1 MASHYDVVVL
11 GAGPGGYVAAIRAA
25 QLGLSVAVVEEKYW
39 GGVCLNV
46 GCIPSKALLRNAELA
61 HIFQHDAKTFGI
73 SGEVSFD
80 FGAAFDRS
88 RTVAEGRVKGVH
100 FLMKKNKITEYD
112 GRGTFRDAHTLDV
125 KLADGS
131 TDQVTF
137 DNVII
142 ATGSKVRLLP
152 GVELSENVVTYEK
165 QILTR
170 DLPRS
175 IAIVG
180 AGAIGMEFAYVLKN
194 YGVDVTIIEFL
205 DRALPNEDADV
216 SKEIA
221 KQYKKLGVN
230 LLTSTAVQTVKD
242 NGANGV
248 TVSYKGVKDDKPG
261 ELVVDKVLMAVGFA
275 PNVEGFGLENTG
287 VQLTERGAIA
297 IDDVMRTNVEHIYAI
312 GDVTA
317 KLMLAHVAEAQGVV
331 AAETIGGAETLT
343 LGDYRMMPRAT
354 FCQPQVASF
363 GLTEQQA
370 RDEGY
375 QVKVATFPFMANGKA
390 HGLGDPV
397 GFVKLISDETYG
409 ELLGGHLI
417 GPDVSEMLPELHA
430 RAEVGPHGQRGRA
443 QRPHPPDAVRG
454 RPGVDPRPRGAH
466 DQLLAIGTNRSPIDR
481 LVRGPDLRVSA
492 GPGLFSVVVRPG
504 HLETEGPPPCHE
516 MWPGGGTN
524 QEDRDGHD
532 GCGATAS
539 RGVGHAPSA
548 AVEAVAGAVQGP
560 RRERVLGTH

>member
-1 MASHYDVVVL
+1 MANHYDVVVL

-25 QLGLSVAVVEEKYW
+25 QLGQSVAIIEEKYW

-61 HIFQHDAKTFGI
+61 HLFTHQADFFGMT
-73 SGEVSFD
+73 GDVSFD
-80 FGAAFDRS
+80 FGKAFDRS
-88 RTVAEGRVKGVH
+88 RDVADGRVKGVH

-112 GRGTFRDAHTLDV
+112 GRGTFRDANTIDV
-125 KLADGS
+125 ALSSGQ
-131 TDQVTF
+131 TETVTF
-137 DNVII
+137 ANVII

-170 DLPRS
+170 ELPRS

-205 DRALPNEDADV
+205 DRALPNEDIEV

-221 KQYKKLGVN
+221 KRYKKLGVN
-230 LLTSTAVQTVKD
+230 ILTSTAVQTVVD
-242 NGANGV
+242 GGSSV

-261 ELVVDKVLMAVGFA
+261 SIEVDKVLMAVGFA

-287 VQLTERGAIA
+287 VALTDRGAIA
-297 IDDVMRTNVEHIYAI
+297 IDDVMRTNVPHIYAI

-331 AAETIGGAETLT
+331 ASETIGGAETMT

-354 FCQPQVASF
+354 FCQPQIASF

-370 RDEGY
+370 RDEGFD
-375 QVKVATFPFMANGKA
+375 VKVSKFPFTANGKA
-390 HGLGDPV
+390 HGLGEPT
-397 GFVKLISDETYG
+397 GFVKLVADARYG

-417 GPDVSEMLPELHA
+417 GPDASELLPELTL
-430 RAEVGPHGQRGRA
+430 A
-443 QRPHPPDAVRG
+443 QKW
-454 RPGVDPRPRGAH
+454 
-466 DQLLAIGTNRSPIDR
+466 
-481 LVRGPDLRVSA
+481 DL
-492 GPGLFSVVVRPG
+492 
-504 HLETEGPPPCHE
+504 
-516 MWPGGGTN
+516 
-524 QEDRDGHD
+524 
-532 GCGATAS
+532 TAS
-539 RGVGHAPSA
+539 ELGRNVHTHPTLS
-548 AVEAVAGAVQGP
+548 EAVQEAIHGLAG
-560 RRERVLGTH
+560 HMINF